1 MKRTYS
7 PLTVPLEDAE
17 QRIIFQW
24 AAMETAARPELGLL
38 YAIPNGGKRAMKTA
52 IALKAQ
58 GVKSGVPDM
67 CLPVAR
73 GGYHGLYIELKRQK
87 GGTVSE
93 TQKSWIT
100 ALTEQ
105 GYNLSWRRGSNRAD
119 KGVFMSYI
127 NKDLKELIIT
137 LASVIGF
144 GDVLVK
150 TGRLHQEDEDAAKL
164 MMGAATTISQHLLQG
179 RDAEQIEAL
188 QRQAG
193 FYEIIAVPKT
203 SARIDKEFYIC
214 PREDFESLVIDDFSN
229 PCPFCELE
237 GKEVR
242 KCGRR
247 RALIRCGVV
256 GNTEGD
262 CPYKGI

>member
-1 MKRTYS
+1 MHTYE
-7 PLTVPLEDAE
+7 LIEINCGVTKVLY
-17 QRIIFQW
+17 
-24 AAMETAARPELGLL
+24 TATSRQDL
-38 YAIPNGGKRAMKTA
+38 YRAYRSA
-52 IALKAQ
+52 CQ
-58 GVKSGVPDM
+58 
-67 CLPVAR
+67 R
-73 GGYHGLYIELKRQK
+73 GGSDRD
-87 GGTVSE
+87 
-93 TQKSWIT
+93 
-100 ALTEQ
+100 
-105 GYNLSWRRGSNRAD
+105 D
-119 KGVFMSYI
+119 KGVSMGAYI

-150 TGRLHQEDEDAAKL
+150 TGRLHREDEDAAKL

-179 RDAEQIEAL
+179 RDAEQVTAL

-256 GNTEGD
+256 GNTEGE
-262 CPYKGI
+262 CPYKGV

>member
-1 MKRTYS
+1 MG
-7 PLTVPLEDAE
+7 A
-17 QRIIFQW
+17 
-24 AAMETAARPELGLL
+24 
-38 YAIPNGGKRAMKTA
+38 
-52 IALKAQ
+52 
-58 GVKSGVPDM
+58 
-67 CLPVAR
+67 
-73 GGYHGLYIELKRQK
+73 
-87 GGTVSE
+87 
-93 TQKSWIT
+93 
-100 ALTEQ
+100 
-105 GYNLSWRRGSNRAD
+105 
-119 KGVFMSYI
+119 YI

-164 MMGAATTISQHLLQG
+164 MMGAATTILQHLLQG
-179 RDAEQIEAL
+179 RDTEQIEAL

-247 RALIRCGVV
+247 RALIRCGADGGSKRMAYRFAQNVAKNMN
-256 GNTEGD
+256 GKITERRTAI
-262 CPYKGI
+262 PAEQR

>member
-1 MKRTYS
+1 MG
-7 PLTVPLEDAE
+7 A
-17 QRIIFQW
+17 
-24 AAMETAARPELGLL
+24 
-38 YAIPNGGKRAMKTA
+38 
-52 IALKAQ
+52 
-58 GVKSGVPDM
+58 
-67 CLPVAR
+67 
-73 GGYHGLYIELKRQK
+73 
-87 GGTVSE
+87 
-93 TQKSWIT
+93 
-100 ALTEQ
+100 
-105 GYNLSWRRGSNRAD
+105 
-119 KGVFMSYI
+119 YI

-150 TGRLHQEDEDAAKL
+150 TGRLHPEDEDAAKL

-214 PREDFESLVIDDFSN
+214 PKEDFESLVIDDFSN

-262 CPYKGI
+262 CPYKGV

>member
-1 MKRTYS
+1 MG
-7 PLTVPLEDAE
+7 A
-17 QRIIFQW
+17 
-24 AAMETAARPELGLL
+24 
-38 YAIPNGGKRAMKTA
+38 
-52 IALKAQ
+52 
-58 GVKSGVPDM
+58 
-67 CLPVAR
+67 
-73 GGYHGLYIELKRQK
+73 
-87 GGTVSE
+87 
-93 TQKSWIT
+93 
-100 ALTEQ
+100 
-105 GYNLSWRRGSNRAD
+105 
-119 KGVFMSYI
+119 YI

-150 TGRLHQEDEDAAKL
+150 TGRLHTEDEDAAKL

-179 RDAEQIEAL
+179 RDAEQVTAL

-214 PREDFESLVIDDFSN
+214 PKEDFESLVIDDFSN

-256 GNTEGD
+256 GSTEGE
-262 CPYKGI
+262 CPYKGV

>member
-1 MKRTYS
+1 MG
-7 PLTVPLEDAE
+7 A
-17 QRIIFQW
+17 
-24 AAMETAARPELGLL
+24 
-38 YAIPNGGKRAMKTA
+38 
-52 IALKAQ
+52 
-58 GVKSGVPDM
+58 
-67 CLPVAR
+67 
-73 GGYHGLYIELKRQK
+73 
-87 GGTVSE
+87 
-93 TQKSWIT
+93 
-100 ALTEQ
+100 
-105 GYNLSWRRGSNRAD
+105 
-119 KGVFMSYI
+119 YI

-144 GDVLVK
+144 AASSSSWCNRSVL
-150 TGRLHQEDEDAAKL
+150 TSTSPKL

-256 GNTEGD
+256 GNTEGE